1 MPGTF
6 THSNMRTGPAVVY
19 FGGSCVGV
27 TIGDVEFSP
36 ELEQRLRKTARYGET
51 PVDFIHTGEKYS
63 VKVKMAEH
71 AVANLAVALPEGVT
85 VSNSRYFGR
94 VPGGLASAH
103 SGRLVVRPV
112 DKDAAD
118 DTTQDL
124 VFHKA
129 VVTEVESVTYS
140 VDDER
145 VFGVTF
151 TALVDDTQD
160 DGKKLGFIN
169 GSS

>member
-1 MPGTF
+1 MSGTF
-6 THSNMRTGPAVVY
+6 THTNMRTGPAVVY
-19 FGGSCVGV
+19 FDGSCVGV

-36 ELEQRLRKTARYGET
+36 GLQQRIRQTARYGET
-51 PVDFIHTGEKYS
+51 PVDFVHTGEKFS
-63 VKVKMAEH
+63 VKVKLAEY

-85 VSNSRYFGR
+85 VSNARYFGR

-103 SGRLVVRPV
+103 AGRLIVRPV
-112 DKDAAD
+112 DKDASD
-118 DTTQDL
+118 DTSEDL

-129 VVTEVESVTYS
+129 VVTDLETVTYS
-140 VDDER
+140 ADDER

-160 DGKKLGFIN
+160 DGKKLGFVN
-169 GSS
+169 GIS